1 MSSTVSSSKRE
12 RGISLETLKLKTAS
26 SSVQG
31 RISWVAWSCGG
42 KLRVPLEFRV
52 DLGEPTRVSSGN
64 QISLGV
70 ARATSGFLLQCCRDE

>member
-1 MSSTVSSSKRE
+1 MSSTISSSKRE
-12 RGISLETLKLKTAS
+12 RGISLETLQRKTAS

-64 QISLGV
+64 SDLLWHGEGHLRIS
-70 ARATSGFLLQCCRDE
+70 RTSLQG